1 MVQGQLHALGGKQH
15 LKSKFGSEFEIIV
28 KLASLTDTNS
38 TNTKDLTSH
47 IEHIREFLQTLGFT
61 SAALVYENG
70 GLLTFQVS
78 KQEIQQRMGLLFTE
92 LETNKDKLCI
102 ESYSIAQPTL
112 EQVKLQKCC
121 LFLSQC

>member
-1 MVQGQLHALGGKQH
+1 
-15 LKSKFGSEFEIIV
+15 
-28 KLASLTDTNS
+28 
-38 TNTKDLTSH
+38 
-47 IEHIREFLQTLGFT
+47 LQTLGFT

-92 LETNKDKLCI
+92 LETNKEKLCI

-112 EQVKLQKCC
+112 EQVKCC
-121 LFLSQC
+121 LFLVRKL